1 MRQGF
6 VAIKAVVLDLDGTVV
21 EFNLDYK
28 SARAEVIQ
36 FLSAQGFPR
45 SLFSIKES
53 VFEMLKKV
61 EISMKNNGK
70 DLKEFARLRET
81 ALALLE
87 KYELESASSTSP
99 LPGVFETLKALKKAG
114 LKLALF
120 TVNSQKST
128 NYILET
134 LRLKEFFDAVV
145 TRNSVPFV
153 KPNPI
158 HLETAL
164 KALKVK
170 PEEAVVVGDSIWDM
184 KSAQEMSV
192 FAVGATTGVSSPEE
206 LTRAGANC
214 LVSSLTDLI
223 VLVEQ
228 LNKMQSEKDVKTS

>member
-1 MRQGF
+1 M
-6 VAIKAVVLDLDGTVV
+6 AIRAVVFDLDGTLV

-36 FLSAQGFPR
+36 FLSTQGFPQ

-70 DLKEFARLRET
+70 DLKELAGLRQAVLT
-81 ALALLE
+81 LLE
-87 KYELESASSTSP
+87 KYELESASSTRP

-120 TVNSQKST
+120 TVNGQKSV
-128 NYILET
+128 NYVLET
-134 LRLKEFFDAVV
+134 LRLKEFFSAII
-145 TRNSVPFV
+145 TRNSVPSV
-153 KPNPI
+153 KPNPV
-158 HLETAL
+158 HLETVL
-164 KALKVK
+164 EALKVK
-170 PEEAVVVGDSIWDM
+170 PDEAIVVGDSIWDM
-184 KSAQEMSV
+184 KSAQELGA

-214 LVSSLTDLI
+214 LVSSPTDLV

-228 LNKMQSEKDVKTS
+228 LNKRQSVKDIETS